1 MTGLPCVHQPL
12 YTDGGI
18 ILCFSI
24 VLGRRWDNNCRSSRP
39 NQTRTLTFS
48 WTSKFACKYI
58 DYLEYLEYL
67 DYLGYLEYL
76 EYLEYLVYLD
86 YLEYLVC
93 IDYLEYLEY
102 LGHLQCH

>member
-24 VLGRRWDNNCRSSRP
+24 VLGRRWDNYCRSSRP
-39 NQTRTLTFS
+39 NQTTTLTFS

-67 DYLGYLEYL
+67 DYL
-76 EYLEYLVYLD
+76 D
-86 YLEYLVC
+86 YLGLIWQVGWPNAN
-93 IDYLEYLEY
+93 ISG
-102 LGHLQCH
+102 LGYT